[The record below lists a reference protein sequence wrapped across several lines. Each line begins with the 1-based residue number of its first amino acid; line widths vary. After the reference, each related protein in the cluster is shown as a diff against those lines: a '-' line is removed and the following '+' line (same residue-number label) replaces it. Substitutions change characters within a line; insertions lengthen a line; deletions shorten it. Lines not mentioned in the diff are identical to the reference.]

1 MSIVHVSKI
10 IRIVKTIECEI
21 VGKSSGANEPRD
33 VLWRLSGGPLWRL
46 SEVVKGDHSSM
57 SERGY
62 ERTLERGSGMTAAS
76 LRADMLS
83 VGINVCKVPTRGHS
97 G

>member
-1 MSIVHVSKI
+1 MVIMVVSIVHVSRI

-33 VLWRLSGGPLWRL
+33 VLWRLS
-46 SEVVKGDHSSM
+46 EVVKEDHSSM

-62 ERTLERGSGMTAAS
+62 ERTLERGSGMTAQRRHQRLQGAHK
-76 LRADMLS
+76 
-83 VGINVCKVPTRGHS
+83 GT
-97 G
+97 